1 MACCSLFSYF
11 FTHLQTN
18 SLSLSLCLFHRVDR
32 QYKHFFSISQL
43 PTAITLLSLFNL
55 TTIESFSLCLCYFSF
70 QYFLFTLS
78 HLYILLSLS
87 LSFFHAYTIWL
98 EYYFI
103 YLFLSFMIS
112 LSQLYILSLSLLLF
126 LSTTAATEKCISNVL
141 RLRQFLLKE
150 MSFEGDL
157 TSFSFFFLPFSAKF
171 IQTLASIFKR
181 VWIFYN
187 NFPASFSWFSFFSI
201 QLTVNKCSTYKSLP
215 MTGFEP
221 RTSGVECGRII
232 DWATTTAFKN
242 IV

>member
-1 MACCSLFSYF
+1 MLLFILLF
-11 FTHLQTN
+11 LHPFTNQL

-112 LSQLYILSLSLLLF
+112 LSQLYILSLSLSYF
-126 LSTTAATEKCISNVL
+126 FCQQQQQQKNVSATFCGFDSFCWKKWA
-141 RLRQFLLKE
+141 LKE
-150 MSFEGDL
+150 
-157 TSFSFFFLPFSAKF
+157 T
-171 IQTLASIFKR
+171 
-181 VWIFYN
+181 
-187 NFPASFSWFSFFSI
+187 
-201 QLTVNKCSTYKSLP
+201 
-215 MTGFEP
+215 
-221 RTSGVECGRII
+221 
-232 DWATTTAFKN
+232 
-242 IV
+242 